1 MKRKIIREM
10 SSAGG
15 GDMYEITVAIDNVSG
30 KMLGGGGMRDY
41 TSIRRHVTGGT
52 GVEVPLMLRWLLK
65 RDNLEIGS
73 EGLLIP
79 DRSCWR

>member
-15 GDMYEITVAIDNVSG
+15 GDMYEITVANDNVSG
-30 KMLGGGGMRDY
+30 EMLGGGMRDY

-65 RDNLEIGS
+65 SDSLEIGS